1 MDDVKTRRAL
11 ILAAGIFA
19 IVGATST
26 LVAACAERHAHADL
40 AGKAAVA
47 PLRPR

>member
-11 ILAAGIFA
+11 ILAAGVFA

-26 LVAACAERHAHADL
+26 LIAAYAEAHSRPGPAR
-40 AGKAAVA
+40 KPVVA
-47 PLRPR
+47 PLRPG